1 MAGLGGFNPAPL
13 TFGNAAET
21 DLETLQ
27 NAIAE
32 AQGSAIAT
40 ERGTVAWIENHATA
54 RVLLALYL
62 LARKLGY
69 VNDPKR
75 MTVTLERWEAILG
88 ISPLYA
94 ETKLER
100 RIRVEAK
107 LSLLSAGTTF
117 TTINDY
123 LAKVLGNMYKGLE
136 FPDPLTAI
144 TYVPGGGT
152 VPGGGPTFLD
162 GNLVGPTGS
171 PYASSLAHVIVLLEK
186 PIEMTEDVFYGK
198 AAQIYDDMDNLIGAW
213 MGFDWVRDGV
223 NGAGFY
229 LDEDNNLDNQRF
241 DV

>member
-13 TFGNAAET
+13 TFGEAATT

-27 NAIAE
+27 NDIAE
-32 AQGSAIAT
+32 AQGSAIAKD
-40 ERGTVAWIENHATA
+40 RGTVAWVQNHAKA

-75 MTVTLERWEAILG
+75 MTVTLERWESILG
-88 ISPLYA
+88 IDPLK
-94 ETKLER
+94 TDTRIER
-100 RIRVEAK
+100 RLRVEAK
-107 LSLLSAGTTF
+107 LSLLAAGTNF

-123 LAKVLGNMYKGLE
+123 LTRILGDMYVGLE
-136 FPDPLTAI
+136 FPDPLTAT
-144 TYVPGGGT
+144 TYVPGGGS

-162 GNLVGPTGS
+162 GNLAGPTVS
-171 PYASSLAHVIVLLEK
+171 PYASSLAHVVVLLEK
-186 PIEMTEDVFYGK
+186 PAEMSEDTFYGK
-198 AAQIYDDMDNLIGAW
+198 AAQIYEDMDNLIGAW
-213 MGFDWVRDGV
+213 MGFEWVRDGV

-229 LDEDNNLDNQRF
+229 LDEEANLDNQRF